1 MKTELLLPMFKLKYR
16 NLHQPHCSHIN
27 NTKGGMKD
35 EKLLYFRKAKMHLGV
50 YETHLDG
57 TKE

>member
-1 MKTELLLPMFKLKYR
+1 MKKELLLPILKLKYR

-35 EKLLYFRKAKMHLGV
+35 EKIILLQKSKNAFSCV
-50 YETHLDG
+50 
-57 TKE
+57 